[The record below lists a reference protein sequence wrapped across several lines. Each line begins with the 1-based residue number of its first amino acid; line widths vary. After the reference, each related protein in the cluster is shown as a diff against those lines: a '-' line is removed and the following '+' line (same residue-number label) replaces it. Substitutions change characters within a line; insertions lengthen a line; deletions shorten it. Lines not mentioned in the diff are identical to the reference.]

1 MTQMEKL
8 RQIHTRYSRVMTL
21 VLLDIIMVNIVV
33 LGAMWVRLEFSFRLL
48 EESGFVEGYLK
59 VAPVYT
65 VVCLVIFTFFRLYR
79 SLWEYASIDELRYI
93 ILAAVAAAAGGCVIS
108 NLMGVYLPRSLPVL
122 NGVF

>member
-1 MTQMEKL
+1 MEKL

-93 ILAAVAAAAGGCVIS
+93 ILAAVAAA
-108 NLMGVYLPRSLPVL
+108 RSTFSKPTPVSRSSESTSSPSARAR
-122 NGVF
+122 